1 MDFTDLSGVAQGDPP
16 KTPTKSNEVKSK
28 SNEAELDL
36 DLTEL
41 ALPRWTSIWPHST
54 WAQVGEVHVR
64 LLMDFT

>member
-1 MDFTDLSGVAQGDPP
+1 MDFNLTEFDLRGVAQGDPP

-41 ALPRWTSIWPHST
+41 ALPRWTSI
-54 WAQVGEVHVR
+54 
-64 LLMDFT
+64 